1 MKIRIPEKDIQKV
14 ILQYLNLQ
22 GHFCYR
28 QNTGAVISEYK
39 GRKRFFRFGVK
50 GASDI
55 TGISKD
61 GKRIDIEVK
70 SGYNKPTMDQQ
81 MYLDSM
87 KKRGGIAIVAYCLDD
102 VIKGGL

>member
-1 MKIRIPEKDIQKV
+1 MKLQASEKEIQAA
-14 ILQYLNLQ
+14 ILDYLNLN

-39 GRKRFFRFGVK
+39 GKKRFFRFGVK

-70 SGYNKPTMDQQ
+70 AGYNKPSMDQQ
-81 MYLDSM
+81 IYLDSM